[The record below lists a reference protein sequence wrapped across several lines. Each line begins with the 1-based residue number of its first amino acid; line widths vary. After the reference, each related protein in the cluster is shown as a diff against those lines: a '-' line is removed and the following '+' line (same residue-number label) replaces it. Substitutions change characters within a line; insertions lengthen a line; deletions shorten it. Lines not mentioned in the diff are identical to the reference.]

1 MRWATIGYHYDWT
14 KKVISK
20 LFEVSKNKLNEI
32 LIFKVYNENDFTP
45 IPIDI
50 EKISKLIATLTGFPE
65 YKPEAGI
72 INYYHLNSTLSGHQ
86 DFSEENKS
94 APLISISFGC
104 SAIFLIGA
112 DTKSVKPSAI
122 CLRSGDI
129 LIMTAQSRLAFHGVP
144 KIFKEDNL
152 NSLFNY
158 EKSDLYQKNDY
169 YVHDDEWI
177 PFFDY
182 ININRINLNIRQVHF

>member
-1 MRWATIGYHYDWT
+1 
-14 KKVISK
+14 
-20 LFEVSKNKLNEI
+20 L
-32 LIFKVYNENDFTP
+32 
-45 IPIDI
+45 
-50 EKISKLIATLTGFPE
+50 SKLIASLTGFPG

-112 DTKSVKPSAI
+112 NTKSVKPNAI

-129 LIMTAQSRLAFHGVP
+129 LMMTEQSRLAFHGVP
-144 KIFKEDNL
+144 KIFKENNL
-152 NSLFNY
+152 ESLFNY
-158 EKSDLYQKNDY
+158 DESDRSQEHDF
-169 YVHDDEWI
+169 YVHDDEWK